1 MTSYVLPPV
10 FEPSGA
16 VNQPLVIGASKFG
29 IEVYT
34 SIVSIMGH
42 LSMICFYFEFVR
54 FFQVGFD

>member
-1 MTSYVLPPV
+1 MTSYVLAQFSSQV
-10 FEPSGA
+10 
-16 VNQPLVIGASKFG
+16 VQVKQPLVIGASKFG